1 MSKLQLV
8 TVRHFNWYEGSAAVQ
23 TSRVL
28 WCVMAAVSVC
38 LVSVASACADDLSL
52 EGITFAP
59 ADEPEYDGLTL
70 SEWREL
76 MKSLDFQS
84 PAAAKAVPG
93 LLMLL
98 QDRDL
103 PWFTRKQA
111 ALTLGRIGQPA
122 ESAVPVLRSLLI
134 SDDPVE
140 REAIAPW
147 AAKALALF
155 GPLAAEATPE
165 LELVL
170 TDESRPQIDRLCC
183 VEALGR
189 IGGARAEAVA
199 ALINFIQADIGH
211 THEAHELQCAA
222 VDGLALVG
230 PQAAPAVPI
239 LIRLTSDD
247 SESLRKNSA
256 VALGAIGPPSS
267 IAAEALAELVLFD
280 ELPEVREAAATS
292 LASIGDQGVEALHQL
307 LTDQDMT
314 VRRLAAE
321 SLGKV
326 IRPNQTTTDALLVAL
341 LDTDPVVRIAAA
353 ESYWKTARLADAVL
367 PVILETLTSEDRQ
380 LRIRAYRL
388 LIAIGQSAKPAIPE
402 LQSLT
407 NDERPYVRQAA
418 IKALRE
424 LSQ

>member
-1 MSKLQLV
+1 
-8 TVRHFNWYEGSAAVQ
+8 
-23 TSRVL
+23 
-28 WCVMAAVSVC
+28 MAAVSVC
-38 LVSVASACADDLSL
+38 LVTVAPACSDDLTL
-52 EGITFAP
+52 KRVTVAP

-98 QDRDL
+98 QDCDL

-122 ESAVPVLRSLLI
+122 ESAVTVLRSLLM

-170 TDESRPQIDRLCC
+170 TDVSRPQIDRLCC

-353 ESYWKTARLADAVL
+353 ESLWRTNRKGERILSTILDA
-367 PVILETLTSEDRQ
+367 LTSEDRQ
-380 LRIRAYRL
+380 IRIRAYRL
-388 LIAIGQSAKPAIPE
+388 LLDLGSQAEPVIPMLKRLTRHGGE
-402 LQSLT
+402 MFDRRNKGSRQTSLRLHRRLKF
-407 NDERPYVRQAA
+407 D
-418 IKALRE
+418 
-424 LSQ
+424 